1 MRRYFTA
8 VYMFSDPVICGASLL
23 VSLPLLILGVWL
35 TMNHIVL
42 SLAVIAIGMIFL
54 NFNWSVQ

>member
-1 MRRYFTA
+1 
-8 VYMFSDPVICGASLL
+8 MFSDPVICGASLL